1 MTMVRRWGLTW
12 WSALAVLLVAVPMIT
27 HPALRSDVLGDSA
40 VLLLVSWAPM
50 LLGGILAWVLVRWF
64 GAREELD
71 RRVAAAMVGHPL
83 NRELVWL
90 AVCLGGFVLTMVLLS
105 MIFGMYE
112 AAIGADL
119 AMSASLVSR
128 LLFLFTL
135 PLLVMDRSGV
145 TIDGKGTA
153 MPSVALKVTE
163 PWRWLGLAPVAVVLG
178 LMAYLLIPRT
188 GLPEASFPL
197 FGFVLAFA
205 VVAVCEEIFF
215 RGMVQTR
222 LEILMGRW
230 GGILATS
237 VVFALTYAVIQP
249 YDAVSQLTGVD
260 IVYDT
265 GLALLT
271 YASAG
276 LLYGYLWACF
286 RNTWINVFIRIGMF
300 VMIMPPDL
308 RIGIT

>member
-1 MTMVRRWGLTW
+1 MVRRWGLAW
-12 WSALAVLLVAVPMIT
+12 CSALAVLLVAVPMAV
-27 HPALRSDVLGDSA
+27 HPDLRSDVLGDFA
-40 VLLLVSWAPM
+40 VLFLVSWGPM
-50 LLGGILAWVLVRWF
+50 LVGGLLAWALVRSL
-64 GAREELD
+64 GARDALD
-71 RRVAAAMVGHPL
+71 RRIAAAMVGHPL
-83 NRELVWL
+83 GRELAWL
-90 AVCLGGFVLTMVLLS
+90 AVCLGAFVLSMVVLS
-105 MIFGMYE
+105 LFFGMYE
-112 AAIGADL
+112 ATIGADL

-153 MPSVALKVTE
+153 MPSLALKVTE
-163 PWRWLGLAPVAVVLG
+163 GWRWSGLAPVGLALG
-178 LMAYLLIPRT
+178 LIAYLLVPYT
-188 GLPEASFPL
+188 GLPPVSFPL
-197 FGFVLAFA
+197 AGFVLAFA

-260 IVYDT
+260 FVYDT
-265 GLALLT
+265 GLSLLT
-271 YASAG
+271 YATAG
-276 LLYGYLWACF
+276 AFYGYLWACF
-286 RNTWINVFIRIGMF
+286 RNTWLNVLMRIGMF
-300 VMIMPPDL
+300 VVIMPPDL
-308 RIGIT
+308 QIGIT